1 MSKQAKLIVFFVI
14 VGILF
19 AVLLVRASQNKMIK
33 PWPTKTTVEY
43 KQMET
48 DEAGVVM
55 SETIETKQVFSWK
68 GFWTWFAAFLT
79 LCIISFLYDDNP
91 FYKFAE
97 HLFVGVSAAYWM
109 VMGFWTTLVPN
120 LFGKLTPGLV
130 AKTGL
135 IEGLEG
141 VPWTWHYIF
150 PLLLGIVLLMRL
162 SSKYGWVSR
171 WSLAFIVGTTAGL
184 NFVQYLVSDFMMQ
197 ISQSLKPLIVTA
209 ANVDPIISTSPVICS
224 LSNILLFLGVFC
236 GLIYFFFSVEHKG
249 FFGAASRV
257 GIWILM
263 VSFGA
268 SFGFTVMGRIA
279 LLVGRMEF
287 LFADWL
293 NIIVQ

>member
-1 MSKQAKLIVFFVI
+1 MNKKAKLIIFLAI
-14 VGILF
+14 IGIFF
-19 AVLLVRASQNKMIK
+19 AVLLFRAWQGKMPR
-33 PWPTKTTVEY
+33 PWPTPTTVEY
-43 KQMET
+43 KTLQK
-48 DEAGVVM
+48 DGAGVVV
-55 SETIETKQVFSWK
+55 SENVEVKTVLSWR

-79 LCIISFLYDDNP
+79 LCILSFLYDDNP

-120 LFGKLTPGLV
+120 LFGKLTPGIV
-130 AKTGL
+130 ARTGI

-141 VPWTWHYIF
+141 AHWEWHYII
-150 PLLLGIVLLMRL
+150 PLLLGIILLMRL
-162 SSKYGWVSR
+162 SSKAGWISR
-171 WSLAFIVGTTAGL
+171 WALAFIVGTTAGL
-184 NFVQYLVSDFMMQ
+184 NFVQYLASDFMMQ
-197 ISQSLKPLIVTA
+197 ISQSLKPLFVTA
-209 ANVDPIISTSPVICS
+209 SVEPIISNSALICTF
-224 LSNILLFLGVFC
+224 SNILVFLGVFC

-249 FFGAASRV
+249 FFGVASRV

-287 LFADWL
+287 IFGDWL
-293 NIIVQ
+293 GLM